1 VVLSMISKGVIIVLL
16 FTGGLEMRPFDYTA
30 SLDSSPDER
39 VMACSRQADS
49 HRNLIAT
56 HRWDDPRGH
65 GYYLNDGTG
74 TVIGSIC

>member
-1 VVLSMISKGVIIVLL
+1 MISKGVIIVLL
-16 FTGGLEMRPFDYTA
+16 FTGHLELTPFDYTSA
-30 SLDSSPDER
+30 LDTPPDER

-74 TVIGSIC
+74 VVVGSIC

>member
-1 VVLSMISKGVIIVLL
+1 MVGGMISKGVIIVLL
-16 FTGGLEMRPFDYTA
+16 FTGGLDVRPFDYTA

-39 VMACSRQADS
+39 VIACSERAELT
-49 HRNLIAT
+49 RNSIAT